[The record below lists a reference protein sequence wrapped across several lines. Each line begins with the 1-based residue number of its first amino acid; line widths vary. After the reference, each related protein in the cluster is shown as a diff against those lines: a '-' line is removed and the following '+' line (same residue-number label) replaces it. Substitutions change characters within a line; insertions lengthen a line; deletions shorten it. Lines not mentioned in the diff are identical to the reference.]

1 MRLLSLGG
9 TVFVGRHLVE
19 AALARGYDVTTFT
32 RAPRR
37 CLGLARDAELA
48 VLDAWRARLS

>member
-1 MRLLSLGG
+1 M
-9 TVFVGRHLVE
+9 GRHLVE